1 MSDPFLILYRIGDNG
16 PEVLI
21 KEGETELIRKRS
33 ITEIVKGHEELS
45 AILRAYA
52 IACDKIDQAGQQGLV
67 AYHGIQDLKYTG

>member
-21 KEGETELIRKRS
+21 KEGETELIRKRT
-33 ITEIVKGHEELS
+33 IPELVKADQEIRN
-45 AILRAYA
+45 ILNAYA